1 MLSPFYYSEVF
12 ILICSLLLHAL
23 CFSLEIYRLFT
34 LKCPLFPRLGL
45 RNDFFFICLSA
56 RCSLGRDSLCG
67 SPSAAAEGKN
77 ILNYYAMYGR
87 VLPSILLVEDCL
99 VQPVRCISQ
108 INTRLFA
115 REWDQ
120 NDPKQKALYKLY
132 RPERITPNKRGVDL
146 IKTPGLNKGMAFTL
160 YERQYLGLHGLLPP
174 AFMTEEQQAYRVISK
189 LRQQPRGIRRA
200 KEKLQ
205 AQCHRFSRY
214 LFSSF
219 HLCFVVLCILLTQR
233 KAQEEYH
240 NPNPPCG
247 CVIYLARYIQLDGL
261 QDRNE
266 KLFYRVLCDN
276 IKELMPIVYT
286 PTVGQAC
293 QHFGFI
299 YRNPK
304 GIYVTINDN
313 SISKI
318 HQILCNWPN
327 QDVKAIVVTDGERIL
342 GLGDL
347 GAYGIG
353 IPVGKLALY
362 VALAGIQ
369 PRWCLPV
376 LIDVGTDNQK
386 LLNDPFYIGLRRNR
400 VRGAEYDTLMD
411 NFMKAVSKKYG
422 QNVLVQFEDFGNKN
436 AYRLLDR
443 YQKQY
448 CMFNDD
454 IQGTAAVVVAGL
466 LASAKVTKKKMSQ
479 TKYVFLGAGGAATGV
494 AEMCVR
500 QMESEGLSYEEA
512 CSNIYMMDID
522 GLITKRRKNIDP
534 RHEPFSKDMTE
545 TKDLLQLVQ
554 TVRPGALIG
563 ASTVRGA
570 FTEEIIKTM
579 AKINPRPIIFALSN
593 PTSKAEC
600 TADDAYR
607 ITNGTV
613 LFASGSPF
621 KNVVLHNK
629 LYKPGQGNNAYIFP
643 GIALGVL
650 LFNVS
655 TIDNKLFLLAA
666 RKVAECVTEKN
677 LNEGRIYPR
686 LKEIREISIQI
697 AIEIAEECYRDGS
710 AKLYPEPADKEM
722 FIRSQIYTVDY
733 DELINKTYD
742 WPEQDMRHGF
752 PVPVVRRD
760 SMDD

>member
-1 MLSPFYYSEVF
+1 
-12 ILICSLLLHAL
+12 
-23 CFSLEIYRLFT
+23 
-34 LKCPLFPRLGL
+34 
-45 RNDFFFICLSA
+45 
-56 RCSLGRDSLCG
+56 
-67 SPSAAAEGKN
+67 
-77 ILNYYAMYGR
+77 MYGR

-120 NDPKQKALYKLY
+120 NDPKQKSLYKLY

-189 LRQQPRGIRRA
+189 LRQQPP
-200 KEKLQ
+200 
-205 AQCHRFSRY
+205 
-214 LFSSF
+214 SSL
-219 HLCFVVLCILLTQR
+219 LCCAMYSPGATEAQR
-233 KAQEEYH
+233 KT
-240 NPNPPCG
+240 G
-247 CVIYLARYIQLDGL
+247 DLARYIQLDGL

-327 QDVKAIVVTDGERIL
+327 QDVKAVVVTDGERIL

-534 RHEPFSKDMTE
+534 RHESFSKDMTD

-600 TADDAYR
+600 TAEDAYR

-650 LFNVS
+650 LFKVS

-710 AKLYPEPADKEM
+710 AKLYPEPADKET